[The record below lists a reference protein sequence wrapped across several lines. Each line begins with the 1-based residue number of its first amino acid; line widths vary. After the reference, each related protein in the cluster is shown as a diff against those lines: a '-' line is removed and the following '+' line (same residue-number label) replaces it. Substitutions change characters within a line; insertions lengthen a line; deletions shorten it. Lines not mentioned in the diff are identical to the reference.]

1 MLNAMKN
8 LVNYQPTGIS
18 KMFDNFFGNSITDFM
33 GGDFA
38 MTQPSVNVVE
48 THDRFRIEVAAPG
61 LERGDFD
68 IQVENDHLLIKAERA
83 HKDEVK
89 EDNFVRREFNY
100 TSFTRNFQLP
110 KSVDGEGI
118 GAKYENGVLTIELP
132 KKEEVKGQP
141 VKRIEIK

>member
-1 MLNAMKN
+1 
-8 LVNYQPTGIS
+8 
-18 KMFDNFFGNSITDFM
+18 MFDNFFGNSITDFM

-48 THDRFRIEVAAPG
+48 THDHFRIEVAAPG

-68 IQVENDHLLIKAERA
+68 IQVENDHLLIKAERT

-110 KSVDGEGI
+110 KSVNGEGI

>member
-1 MLNAMKN
+1 MKN

-68 IQVENDHLLIKAERA
+68 IQVENDHLLIKAERE

-89 EDNFVRREFNY
+89 EDSFVRREFNY